1 MSWWR
6 STGLG
11 FLLAGALV
19 GCARFESK
27 PISPAQTAA
36 DFESRSLNDPN
47 LKPFLEKN
55 LQREL
60 TSWPLTNW
68 DFSALTLAALYY
80 HPSLDVARAQW
91 GLAQAGVRTAHGRPN
106 PSLSMIPEYSVNPDK
121 GVSPWVATINFD
133 IPIETAGKRGYRMA
147 RAQHLSEAARLNL
160 AVQAWLVRSHL
171 RLALLEHATA
181 QQRATLLQSQF
192 EAQQQLLTLLEQ
204 RLAAGAAAAPELT
217 PARVALLTV
226 QTELADA
233 KRQVRES
240 RVRIAEAVG
249 LPLTALDG
257 IQIDWP
263 MTPPAG
269 ELPSAGL
276 RRQALQARA
285 DIRAALAEYAASQSA
300 LQIEIAKQY
309 PDVHIGPG
317 YQYDQGQNKW
327 ALGVTAE
334 LPLLNQNQGPI
345 AESEAKRAEAAAR
358 FVELQAKVIAEIDR
372 AVQSR
377 LASEDQLK
385 TSESLLQTQRKQ
397 ADALQAAFRAGAAD
411 RYEAS
416 AAQLQAAI
424 AELALLDARSKAQQ
438 ALGQLEEALQ
448 VPFEALNSVEQ
459 GRPTQAMKEKP

>member
-1 MSWWR
+1 
-6 STGLG
+6 LG
-11 FLLAGALV
+11 ALAG
-19 GCARFESK
+19 CAHFESK

-36 DFESRSLNDPN
+36 EFEARSLNDPG
-47 LKPFLEKN
+47 LKQFLEKN
-55 LQREL
+55 LQHEL
-60 TSWPLTNW
+60 APWPLTNW
-68 DFSALTLAALYY
+68 DFPALTLAALYY

-91 GLAQAGVRTAHGRPN
+91 GLAQAGIRTAHGRPN
-106 PSLSMIPEYSVNPDK
+106 PTLTATPEYTVNPDS
-121 GVSPWVATINFD
+121 GMSPWVATITLD
-133 IPIETAGKRGYRMA
+133 IPIETAGKRGYRIA
-147 RAQHLSEAARLNL
+147 RAQQLSEAARLNL
-160 AVQAWLVRSHL
+160 AVQAWQVRSHL

-181 QQRATLLQSQF
+181 QRRATLLQNQF
-192 EAQQQLLTLLEQ
+192 DAQQQLLNLLEQ

-226 QTELADA
+226 QTDLAEA
-233 KRQVRES
+233 KRLVRES
-240 RVRIAEAVG
+240 RVRIAEAIG
-249 LPLTALDG
+249 LPLTAIDG
-257 IQIDWP
+257 IEIDWP
-263 MTPPAG
+263 LAPPTGG
-269 ELPSAGL
+269 ELPSTEL

-309 PDVHIGPG
+309 PDVHLGPG

-345 AESEAKRAEAAAR
+345 AEGDAKRAEAAAR
-358 FVELQAKVIAEIDR
+358 FVDLQARVIAEIDR
-372 AVQSR
+372 ALQSR
-377 LASEDQLK
+377 MASEDQLK

-416 AAQLQAAI
+416 AARLQAAI

-448 VPFEALNSVEQ
+448 VPFEALKSVEQ
-459 GRPTQAMKEKP
+459 GRPTPAKKEKP